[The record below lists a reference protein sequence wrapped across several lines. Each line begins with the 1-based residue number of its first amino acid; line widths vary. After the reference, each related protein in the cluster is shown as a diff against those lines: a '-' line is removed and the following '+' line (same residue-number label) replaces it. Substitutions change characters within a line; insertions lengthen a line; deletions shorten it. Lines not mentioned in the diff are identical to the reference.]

1 MAWLAAIPAMVSAFT
16 SLVGTK
22 KESEGAKDANA
33 QNLMIGRE
41 QIAFQREMSN
51 TAIQRRVEDL
61 KAAGL
66 NPMLA
71 YNDSASS
78 PAGVS
83 PQMENV
89 KKGYGEAYNR
99 SANSAM
105 AAWMQ
110 VQQKRQMDLQNAQME
125 AQTIK
130 ASAET
135 EESRARTSAITGKLP
150 GEIEHLRTGAI
161 ANTAQAELA
170 RASIPKIEADIA
182 SIKQAT
188 TRQEVETAVHRV
200 ELLLKQLGVPQAT
213 AEAAMAKVMGTASA
227 VGGVPG
233 QALKIGGVLFGVV
246 QGLLNQV
253 PGLKPN
259 SLGMEKR

>member
-1 MAWLAAIPAMVSAFT
+1 MAWLAAIPAMVSAAT
-16 SLVGTK
+16 SIMGQK

-33 QNLMIGRE
+33 QNLMIARE

-71 YNDSASS
+71 YNDAASS
-78 PAGVS
+78 PAGAS

-89 KKGYGEAYNR
+89 KKGYGEAYTR

-110 VQQKRQMDLQNAQME
+110 VQQKKQMDLQNAQLE
-125 AQTIK
+125 AQTVK
-130 ASAET
+130 TSAET

-161 ANTAQAELA
+161 AHTAQAELA

-182 SIKQAT
+182 AIKQAT
-188 TRQEVETAVHRV
+188 TSQEVQTAIHRI
-200 ELLLKQLGVPQAT
+200 ELLLKQLGVPAAA
-213 AEAAMAKVMGTASA
+213 AESALAKVMGPAGA
-227 VGGVPG
+227 VGGLPG
-233 QALKIGGVLFGVV
+233 QALKIGGVLFGVI

-259 SLGMEKR
+259 SLGVE